1 MATKI
6 DIINSIP
13 PTQVNI
19 SRKEFIRLINL
30 VTPDS
35 EDIPYADIN
44 KPKYLKKGDVYIAA
58 VGNKRRPV
66 VIAKILDDIVLG
78 IPLSTTKD
86 ELNLYK
92 SSSRFFKDGWF
103 SKQLISASEQYAYD
117 NWVGIYDNHKR
128 LNIAVKKLKKLYTNF
143 L

>member
-58 VGNKRRPV
+58 VGSKKRPV
-66 VIAKILDDIVLG
+66 VIQKILDDIVLNNSIKG
-78 IPLSTTKD
+78 
-86 ELNLYK
+86 E
-92 SSSRFFKDGWF
+92 
-103 SKQLISASEQYAYD
+103 
-117 NWVGIYDNHKR
+117 
-128 LNIAVKKLKKLYTNF
+128 
-143 L
+143 

>member
-6 DIINSIP
+6 EIINSIP

-35 EDIPYADIN
+35 EDIPYIEVN

-58 VGNKRRPV
+58 VGSKKRPV
-66 VIAKILDDIVLG
+66 VIASFNTLINIFSV
-78 IPLSTTKD
+78 INIT
-86 ELNLYK
+86 
-92 SSSRFFKDGWF
+92 SRKT
-103 SKQLISASEQYAYD
+103 YY
-117 NWVGIYDNHKR
+117 
-128 LNIAVKKLKKLYTNF
+128 
-143 L
+143 

>member
-1 MATKI
+1 MV
-6 DIINSIP
+6 
-13 PTQVNI
+13 TQDTWV
-19 SRKEFIRLINL
+19 F
-30 VTPDS
+30 PC
-35 EDIPYADIN
+35 ADIN
-44 KPKYLKKGDVYIAA
+44 KHKYLKKGDVYTAA
-58 VGNKRRPV
+58 VGSKKRPV

-103 SKQLISASEQYAYD
+103 SKQLISASKQYAYD

-128 LNIAVKKLKKLYTNF
+128 LNIAVKELKKLYTNF

>member
-35 EDIPYADIN
+35 EDIPYIEVN

-58 VGNKRRPV
+58 VGSKKRPV

-92 SSSRFFKDGWF
+92 SSSRFFKNGWF
-103 SKQLISASEQYAYD
+103 SKQLISARKQYAYD

-128 LNIAVKKLKKLYTNF
+128 LNIAVKELKKLYTNF

>member
-1 MATKI
+1 MATKR

-35 EDIPYADIN
+35 EDLPYSDIS
-44 KPKYLKKGDVYIAA
+44 KPKYLKKGDVYLAS
-58 VGNKRRPV
+58 VGSKRRPV

-92 SSSRFFKDGWF
+92 SSSRFFGNGWF
-103 SKQLISASEQYAYD
+103 AKQLISANKQYAYD

-128 LNIAVKKLKKLYTNF
+128 LNTAIKELKKLYTNF